1 MDRVCGMP
9 QRARVTIGADASE
22 SVRGCQLDSYSR
34 LLSLLAAYYGAYKP
48 IYMPRRVYTNLLF
61 TKQRARYTSVRTAA
75 VACAYGC
82 ECDRADVLAV
92 NVYCRYTQYTAG
104 VQGPCTAVTA
114 VI

>member
-48 IYMPRRVYTNLLF
+48 IYMPRRVRYTNLLF
-61 TKQRARYTSVRTAA
+61 YEAACTLHERAYRSCGLCVRLR
-75 VACAYGC
+75 V
-82 ECDRADVLAV
+82 R
-92 NVYCRYTQYTAG
+92 VYCRYTAC
-104 VQGPCTAVTA
+104 V
-114 VI
+114 

>member
-48 IYMPRRVYTNLLF
+48 IYMPRRVRYTNLLF
-61 TKQRARYTSVRTAA
+61 YEAACTLQLTRACVPQLWPVRTAA
-75 VACAYGC
+75 SATG
-82 ECDRADVLAV
+82 L
-92 NVYCRYTQYTAG
+92 
-104 VQGPCTAVTA
+104 
-114 VI
+114 